1 MLVGISFCFY
11 PGIAH
16 ISFSIIS
23 PASRVIVTIYE
34 ENLSFI
40 REQHYLNL
48 KAGLNEVNFDWEGAK
63 IEPDSVKI
71 CFLEEPEKI
80 SILREIS
87 SLNQATSLIWEVD
100 SVKEGGELV
109 EISYLLDGWES
120 YDQYQ
125 AKVNEKEDKTS
136 LEAYFTIR
144 NQSGEDFRKVDFFS
158 EDKTHWQIDI
168 KNGEEKRLPHF
179 KVENIPLKKI
189 YLFDREKWG
198 DKIVMLY
205 QFFNGSNSPLSRDF
219 IPPGRVRIYQ
229 EKVGELSFLGEDEIK
244 RTAFNQELRLYVGKV
259 RDIQIKKE
267 MLEFKRIDIRRNER
281 GNIQVY
287 DTKEEYEITLKNLK
301 EEEVKVELREHIP
314 DSWEMLI
321 SQPEDYTKE
330 NAHLI
335 KYEIKI
341 PPGEERKIHY
351 QITRKNLLPHQ
362 IIKPST
368 Y

>member
-1 MLVGISFCFY
+1 MVGIVIILVSQNFGRAKVIILPSREPVVIELKENGKAFVQEKRELELT
-11 PGIAH
+11 PGI
-16 ISFSIIS
+16 
-23 PASRVIVTIYE
+23 
-34 ENLSFI
+34 
-40 REQHYLNL
+40 
-48 KAGLNEVNFDWEGAK
+48 NEVNFDWEGARVK
-63 IEPDSVKI
+63 PDSVKI

-87 SLNQATSLIWEVD
+87 SLNRVSSLIWEVD
-100 SVKEGGELV
+100 SVKEGRELV

-125 AKVNEKEDKTS
+125 AKVNGKEDKIS

-198 DKIVMLY
+198 DKIALLY

-259 RDIQIKKE
+259 QDIQIKKE
-267 MLEFKRIDIRRNER
+267 ILEFKRIDIRRNER

-362 IIKPST
+362 IIKPLT